1 MDVDY
6 INSHNSRMGGK
17 MKKTINCP
25 TEEQEQAAIFQWA
38 ALMQGQYPELRL
50 LHHIPNG
57 GQRNKATAARLKA
70 QGVKPGVPDIFLPVS
85 RRGYHGLYIE
95 LKRKK
100 GGQLSEH
107 QKEWLDA
114 LFSEGYLAVRCDGAD
129 EAIGIIADYLKIRR

>member
-1 MDVDY
+1 
-6 INSHNSRMGGK
+6 

-114 LFSEGYLAVRCDGAD
+114 LFKEGYLAVRCDGAD